1 MVPKKS
7 STIVKVIAEEN
18 DVSQQKVDAIVNF
31 FYKEVRKNLSNI
43 SDLKINLPG
52 LGVFQ
57 LRFTMVNAS
66 IEKIEKHLPTIDA
79 TASLQDYHKKEFLEK
94 KLRDLQAVK
103 LKMEDYLAK
112 KHKWKDDKANGT
124 LEKQKTNSRRNN

>member
-18 DVSQQKVDAIVNF
+18 DISQQKVDAIVNF
-31 FYKEVRKNLSNI
+31 FYKEVRKNLSDI

-57 LRFTMVNAS
+57 LRFTMVNAG
-66 IEKIEKHLPTIDA
+66 IEKIEKNLPTIDA

-94 KLRDLQAVK
+94 KLRELQAVK

-112 KHKWKDDKANGT
+112 KHKWKNDKANGN